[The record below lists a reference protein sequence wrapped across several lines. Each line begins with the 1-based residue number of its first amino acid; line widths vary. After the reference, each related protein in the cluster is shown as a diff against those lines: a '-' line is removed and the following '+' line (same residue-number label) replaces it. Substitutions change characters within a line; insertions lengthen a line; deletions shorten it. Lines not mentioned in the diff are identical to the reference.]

1 MKKRKNYLVVLAMLT
16 TLISFSCVTN
26 VQAAVEGKI
35 SATLSEKSVMGSL
48 TCNETGHKLSVYLDY
63 QTRSTLSGETKTSST
78 SNSAFGN
85 NTSVSQSSVAGT
97 HEAMSYLK
105 VTGKVDDVTKKTV
118 TLTSY
123 GTSTVEYW

>member
-63 QTRSTLSGETKTSST
+63 KKRSTLTGKEESSST

-85 NTSVSQSSVAGT
+85 NTSVSQTSFAGT
-97 HEAMSYLK
+97 HESMSYLK
-105 VTGKVDDVTKKTV
+105 VTGKVDDVTKKYII
-118 TLTSY
+118 LTSY

>member
-1 MKKRKNYLVVLAMLT
+1 
-16 TLISFSCVTN
+16 
-26 VQAAVEGKI
+26 
-35 SATLSEKSVMGSL
+35 MGSL

-97 HEAMSYLK
+97 HESMSYLK